1 MCDKIHYKEK
11 KKEREETGVDERRD
25 GDRLS
30 ESRRQQFQDLEILL
44 NRQAGNYHLSELNKR
59 WRTPKILVINSLSQI
74 QMLRLNSSPLSHAL
88 LFLFLNDYF
97 QSFFMC

>member
-1 MCDKIHYKEK
+1 MYDKIHYKEK
-11 KKEREETGVDERRD
+11 KKREETGVDERRD
-25 GDRLS
+25 GNRLS
-30 ESRRQQFQDLEILL
+30 ESKRQQFQDLEILL
-44 NRQAGNYHLSELNKR
+44 NRPAGNYHLTELNKR

>member
-1 MCDKIHYKEK
+1 MYDKIHYKEK
-11 KKEREETGVDERRD
+11 KREETGVDERRD
-25 GDRLS
+25 GNRLS
-30 ESRRQQFQDLEILL
+30 ESKRQQFQDLEILL